1 MELKRAG
8 EAVKLAQN
16 TILAASV
23 LIVFVQSI
31 MSLFSF
37 ESIDSVGYL
46 TVPVLLSIVYG
57 MMGFLVLQSV
67 STGLKLRMI
76 EYSEPSGKKI

>member
-37 ESIDSVGYL
+37 ESIDSVGCL
-46 TVPVLLSIVYG
+46 IVPVLLSIVYG

-67 STGLKLRMI
+67 STGLKLQMI